1 MHESLAPESPAS
13 EPLALDFHHRCIR
26 HTERVS
32 VASDGAQGNGPSTLP
47 SITADGRFV
56 AFESGATN
64 LVPGDTNGEDDIFV
78 HDRATG
84 VAGDRT
90 SEAEAISASGR
101 YVAFWSMATNLVP
114 NDTNVL
120 GDIFVHDLQTGE
132 TTRVSVSSTGAPQ
145 NGEPVRTLCEL

>member
-78 HDRATG
+78 HD
-84 VAGDRT
+84 
-90 SEAEAISASGR
+90 
-101 YVAFWSMATNLVP
+101 
-114 NDTNVL
+114 
-120 GDIFVHDLQTGE
+120 LQTGE